1 MNKIIINNKTKLND
15 EVALKLVL
23 SVIAKG
29 RISND
34 GKCYCYA
41 SLFRISKDETGYRQ
55 VSSPK
60 SINKLVDVYVY
71 AEKRKNDIF
80 TIVDNREI

>member
-15 EVALKLVL
+15 EEAVKLVL

-29 RISND
+29 RISGD
-34 GKCYCYA
+34 DKCYCYA
-41 SLFRISKDETGYRQ
+41 SLFRNSK
-55 VSSPK
+55 V
-60 SINKLVDVYVY
+60 VVC

-80 TIVDNREI
+80 TILDNEKNK

>member
-15 EVALKLVL
+15 EEALKLVL

-29 RISND
+29 RISGN

-41 SLFRISKDETGYRQ
+41 SGFRTSRNFSKNE
-55 VSSPK
+55 
-60 SINKLVDVYVY
+60 IFVY

-80 TIVDNREI
+80 TIVDNREN

>member
-29 RISND
+29 RISGD

-41 SLFRISKDETGYRQ
+41 SLFQIQNSE
-55 VSSPK
+55 
-60 SINKLVDVYVY
+60 ILVYTQ
-71 AEKRKNDIF
+71 KRKNDIF
-80 TIVDNREI
+80 TILDNEKN

>member
-15 EVALKLVL
+15 EEALKLVL
-23 SVIAKG
+23 SVIAEG
-29 RISND
+29 RISGD

-41 SLFRISKDETGYRQ
+41 SLSQNSK
-55 VSSPK
+55 VA
-60 SINKLVDVYVY
+60 VY

-80 TIVDNREI
+80 TIVDNEKN

>member
-15 EVALKLVL
+15 EEALKLVL
-23 SVIAKG
+23 LVIAEG
-29 RISND
+29 RISGN

-41 SLFRISKDETGYRQ
+41 TSFKNSK
-55 VSSPK
+55 V
-60 SINKLVDVYVY
+60 VVY

-80 TIVDNREI
+80 TIVDNEEI